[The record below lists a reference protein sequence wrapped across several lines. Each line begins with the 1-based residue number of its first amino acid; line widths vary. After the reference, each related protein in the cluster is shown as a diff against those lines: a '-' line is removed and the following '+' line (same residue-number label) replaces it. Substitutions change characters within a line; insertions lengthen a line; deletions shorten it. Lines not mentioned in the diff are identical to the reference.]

1 MAEEIDSQTPTS
13 SPTGLPASAGS
24 PIREVVDCWRAMAD
38 LTGARKLMDKK
49 MRKMI
54 EALTDDPKGFP
65 KAVKIGAVQT
75 DVATIRIDGV
85 TSKPLEIL
93 TGADGSFDIYAD
105 SYDEHGVPG
114 RIIIELH
121 RPVISEN
128 VQAVPAAAGSSES
141 NPTPCPP
148 LGTSA

>member
-1 MAEEIDSQTPTS
+1 MKDTTTQPQGS
-13 SPTGLPASAGS
+13 PASAGS
-24 PIREVVDCWRAMAD
+24 PIREVVDCWRAMAE
-38 LTGARKLMDKK
+38 LTDARKLMDKK

-54 EALTDDPKGFP
+54 EALTNDPKDFP
-65 KAVKIGAVQT
+65 KAVKIGAVHT

-93 TGADGSFDIYAD
+93 TGADGSYDIYAD
-105 SYDEHGVPG
+105 GYDEHGLPG

-128 VQAVPAAAGSSES
+128 AEALRQTGAVQTTQAEEQS
-141 NPTPCPP
+141 
-148 LGTSA
+148 